1 MPRKRLPPPVPRWA
15 QFDDD
20 EPDLSAFLPRSPLNQ
35 SNKPDLT
42 TAKTLMDFRNWDAAY
57 NLLLELHAAQPTDPA
72 VLDALAEVTWELG
85 DLVGYERAL
94 MQLNALQPN
103 DAAIALE
110 LAEAHTRNGRIV
122 LGLNLYRRFV
132 ERWPNHDQAAETR
145 ALIGQ
150 IAPNVQELI
159 ESIGINGPDATQWAS
174 QHERIQLL
182 LAQGEIKQ
190 ARAQTEQ
197 LLKKHPTFIP
207 ALNNL
212 SLIYWADDKP
222 DQAIA
227 TAQRALNHER
237 HNVDALANLTRFL
250 FLRGDHIAA
259 QTCAAQLQSLPP
271 NDDQRWHK
279 HAEALSYLGDDDGV
293 LAVFARAKKGRKL
306 DDLHPLLHHLAAV
319 AYARQG
325 DGAAAKR
332 LWARAKKLLAL
343 DVIKDNLANLRLPA
357 SEQHSAWPFNVTDWL
372 SPERFLTLARQMDRA
387 LERDDDAAMDTA
399 MARFLARNPD
409 ILALIPSLLDRG
421 DPNGCEMAFNLAA
434 SVRSPAMLDALP
446 AFAFG
451 QRGNDHLRY
460 LAASVLQEAGRL
472 ADNKVRLWL
481 NGAWQDVMLLSFEV
495 YAEGTLS
502 LPPAIAKLLQEG
514 IDVMRTDPAQSEQLL
529 GKARDLAPDV
539 PQIQYNLSLT
549 YMFQGRTDEA
559 AVLVRAIVERFPDYF
574 FGQVAVARLEI
585 NAGDYAAATA
595 RLQPLISRGRF
606 HINEASALCDAQIG
620 LLAAQENYEAI
631 EPWLDIWR
639 SFAPDHPG
647 LDFWESTLTMPI
659 AMARM
664 RRERQRRR

>member
-15 QFDDD
+15 QFEDDD
-20 EPDLSAFLPRSPLNQ
+20 LDLSAFLPRSPGNRLG
-35 SNKPDLT
+35 KPDLT
-42 TAKTLMDFRNWDAAY
+42 TAKTLMDFNHWDRAY
-57 NLLLELHAAQPTDPA
+57 ALLLELHAAQPNDLA
-72 VLDALAEVTWELG
+72 VLDALAEVTWKSG

-122 LGLNLYRRFV
+122 LGLNLYRHFV

-159 ESIGINGPDATQWAS
+159 ESIGINGPDAAQWAS
-174 QHERIQLL
+174 QHEVIQLL
-182 LAQGEIKQ
+182 LAQGDIKQ
-190 ARAQTEQ
+190 ARTQTEK
-197 LLKKHPTFIP
+197 LLKKHPTFVP

-212 SLIYWADDKP
+212 SLINWADDKL
-222 DQAIA
+222 DHAIA
-227 TAQRALNHER
+227 TAQRALNHDR
-237 HNVDALANLTRFL
+237 QNVHALANLTRFL
-250 FLRGDHIAA
+250 FLRGDQIAA
-259 QTCAAQLQSLPP
+259 QTCAAQLQMPP
-271 NDDQRWHK
+271 NDERSWHK
-279 HAEALSYLGDDDGV
+279 HAEALSYLGDDAGV
-293 LAVFARAKKGRKL
+293 LALFAHAKKGRKL
-306 DDLHPLLHHLAAV
+306 DELHPLLLHLAAV

-325 DGAAAKR
+325 DNPAAKR

-343 DVIKDNLANLRLPA
+343 DVIADNVANLRLPA
-357 SEQHSAWPFNVTDWL
+357 DEQHSAWPFSVADWVN
-372 SPERFLTLARQMDRA
+372 PERFLTLARQMDRA

-434 SVRSPAMLDALP
+434 SLRSPAMLDALQ

-451 QRGNDHLRY
+451 QRGNDRLRY
-460 LAASVLQEAGRL
+460 QAATVLRETDRL
-472 ADNKVRLWL
+472 TDNNVRLWL
-481 NGAWQDVMLLSFEV
+481 NGTWQDMMLLSFDVHDEPT
-495 YAEGTLS
+495 AS
-502 LPPAIAKLLQEG
+502 LPPAIATLLQNG
-514 IDVMRTDPAQSEQLL
+514 IDVMRPDPAKSEQLL
-529 GKARDLAPDV
+529 LQARDLAPDA
-539 PQIQYNLSLT
+539 PQIQYNLSVT
-549 YMFQGRTDEA
+549 YMFQGRKDEA
-559 AVLVRAIVERFPDYF
+559 AALVREIAERFPAYF
-574 FGQVAVARLEI
+574 FAQVAVAKLETE
-585 NAGDYAAATA
+585 AGDYAAATA
-595 RLQPLISRGRF
+595 RLQPLISRGLF
-606 HINEASALCDAQIG
+606 HINEASALCDAQISVF
-620 LLAAQENYEAI
+620 AAQENYEAT

-659 AMARM
+659 ALARM